1 LKHFFYLF
9 RFTLLHPNV
18 KHFFLFLL
26 SRDLRLL
33 FHVWFC
39 GSRVVQ
45 PSFGYRLLYPPLVST
60 QCDSRD
66 YRHNN
71 VVTAGGNNPKQE
83 PKTETRTKDK
93 GTVKSNTWQQRMQ
106 TILAHRPTG
115 IDQPA

>member
-1 LKHFFYLF
+1 MNFSLFFISLSHIL
-9 RFTLLHPNV
+9 TPNV
-18 KHFFLFLL
+18 KHFFFFPFPYH
-26 SRDLRLL
+26 LRLL

-45 PSFGYRLLYPPLVST
+45 PSFGYCLLYPPLVST

-93 GTVKSNTWQQRMQ
+93 GTVKTNTWQQ
-106 TILAHRPTG
+106 
-115 IDQPA
+115 